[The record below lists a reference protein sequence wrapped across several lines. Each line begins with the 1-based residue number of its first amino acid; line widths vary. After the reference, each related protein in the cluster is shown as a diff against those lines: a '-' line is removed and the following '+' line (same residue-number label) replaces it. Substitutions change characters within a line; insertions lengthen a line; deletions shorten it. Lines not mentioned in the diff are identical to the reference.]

1 MRPRGAQQAMAR
13 NVMNRRRY
21 RRIQA
26 TIHCRRAGVE
36 FFAPHIE
43 PVDISF
49 GGLRIYC
56 DEEYAVG
63 AYVQLDIF
71 FPRAAAV
78 TFTAEVMWI
87 RASAQGASARFD
99 VGLAFVELSRDALE
113 LLHPLLEPEAMEP
126 EANPAAAPEPSLDVV
141 PPPAESAVDIDL
153 EEERRSSEPP
163 PVAPVAATVRPRRSR
178 PQLCEIPAL
187 VAGADH
193 LRAAQLDGRAG
204 FILSLID
211 GVTTV
216 ESLLDLSGMPV
227 DQTLGILE
235 GLSLYGIVEL
245 RPGTQKS

>member
-1 MRPRGAQQAMAR
+1 MAR

-26 TIHCRRAGVE
+26 TIHCRRAGVD

-49 GGLRIYC
+49 GGLRIYS

-63 AYVQLDIF
+63 AYLRLDIF

-87 RASAQGASARFD
+87 RASAQDAPAPFD
-99 VGLAFVELSRDALE
+99 VGLAFVELSPDALK
-113 LLHPLLEPEAMEP
+113 LLLPLLESDG
-126 EANPAAAPEPSLDVV
+126 NPAPAPEPSLDVV
-141 PPPAESAVDIDL
+141 SPPAESAVDIDL
-153 EEERRSSEPP
+153 EEEPPTSEPP
-163 PVAPVAATVRPRRSR
+163 HVAPVPATVQQRRTTRPK
-178 PQLCEIPAL
+178 LWEIPAL

-193 LRAAQLDGRAG
+193 LRAARLDGRAG

-211 GVTTV
+211 GATTV
-216 ESLLDLSGMPV
+216 ESLLDLSGMPI
-227 DQTLGILE
+227 DETLGILE
-235 GLSLYGIVEL
+235 DLSLHGIVKL
-245 RPGTQKS
+245 RSGPQKS